1 MPRALML
8 LVLAALA
15 AVGALGVT
23 GASGASPDVV
33 VSQVYAGGG
42 NAGAPFQNDFVELF
56 NRGSAAVDISGWTV
70 QYASASGTSWQA
82 TALAGSI
89 APGRHYLVGLAS
101 GGTVGAVLPSTDAA
115 GTSNLAVSGGK
126 IAVVRGATALTC
138 GGSAGSC
145 SGVGS
150 VADLVGYGGAVDY
163 EGSGAAP
170 DLDNTT
176 AATRAGDGCTDTDDN
191 ATDFAAAAATPRNSS
206 AAAAACGAEP
216 PPVGGGAESATVDI
230 DIESALSIA
239 LERSSV
245 SFGNAATGTTP
256 APVSEQV
263 TVVSNDA
270 SGYSLT
276 VHRAAFQPADLPL
289 GIAGSAPAG
298 GQIGGSLAG
307 GAIAA
312 IPIAP
317 TPDLLVG
324 TTSAPSAG
332 TGDVWGTS
340 LGFTGPL
347 PVVPAG
353 RYTTNVMFTVIG
365 R

>member
-1 MPRALML
+1 MRRALGLLLFAL
-8 LVLAALA
+8 LVG
-15 AVGALGVT
+15 GALTVP
-23 GASGASPDVV
+23 AARSASPDVV

-42 NAGAPFQNDFVELF
+42 NAGAPFVSDYVELF
-56 NRGSAAVDISGWTV
+56 NRGSSAVDVGGWTV
-70 QYASASGTSWQA
+70 QYASAAGASWQL
-82 TALAGSI
+82 TALTGSI
-89 APGRHYLVGLAS
+89 APGRHYLVGLAA
-101 GGTVGAVLPSTDAA
+101 GTVGAALPSADAT

-126 IAVVRGATALTC
+126 IAVVRDATPLTC
-138 GGSAGSC
+138 GASAGSC
-145 SGVGS
+145 SAVGS
-150 VADLVGYGGAVDY
+150 VADLVGYGGAADY
-163 EGSGAAP
+163 EGSGPAEN
-170 DLDNTT
+170 LDNTT
-176 AATRAGDGCTDTDDN
+176 AATRAGEGCVDTDDN
-191 ATDFAAAAATPRNSS
+191 AADFSAAAAAPRNSS
-206 AAAAACGAEP
+206 AAATACGTEP
-216 PPVGGGAESATVDI
+216 PPVGGGAQSATVDI

-245 SFGNAATGTTP
+245 SFGSAATGTTP
-256 APVSEQV
+256 ARVSEQV

-307 GAIAA
+307 GAIAP

-347 PVVPAG
+347 PVVAAG
-353 RYTTNVMFTVIG
+353 RYATTVMFTVIG